1 MPDFEI
7 RYFLADDSLALVR
20 VNAFASDA
28 EAEVYARANQEHY
41 GFGGVDRATLV
52 SMLVA
57 YLEA

>member
-41 GFGGVDRATLV
+41 ARFEIRRAGATPVDA
-52 SMLVA
+52 A
-57 YLEA
+57 